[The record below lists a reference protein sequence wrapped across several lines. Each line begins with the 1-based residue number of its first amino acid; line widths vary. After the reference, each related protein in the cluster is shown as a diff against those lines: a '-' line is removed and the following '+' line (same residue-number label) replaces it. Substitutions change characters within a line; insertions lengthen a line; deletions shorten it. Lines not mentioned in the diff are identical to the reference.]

1 MTGKEIRNER
11 KRKVVTSNYLTRNQI
26 VLSARERKI
35 VTYLISRI
43 KPGDDKNTRYSFQ
56 IREFCEVCG
65 IDYLN
70 NVSGVK
76 DAIRRLANKSEWI
89 RTTDQKNGKTVKV
102 DQLFRWMESV
112 EFVPDSGIVEFNFPR
127 NMGDQLYELRKNF
140 TEFQL
145 ISVLGMKNKYSIHFY
160 QYLVSFKSVGKV
172 EMTLE
177 ELREVLQLGDKY
189 RNYKDLNK
197 FVLKSIIREINFFSD
212 IEVEIQKISEAGKA
226 VSSLVFLIN
235 KNEENLESDFT
246 TVNYTLDRGLPSL
259 RMQDKELKKHLAEI
273 SSMQE
278 YADLLSQSRD

>member
-70 NVSGVK
+70 NVTGVK

-89 RTTDQKNGKTVKV
+89 RTTEQRNGKTVRGEL
-102 DQLFRWMESV
+102 LFRWMESV

-197 FVLKSIIREINFFSD
+197 FVLKTVIKEINFFSD
-212 IEVEIQKISEAGKA
+212 IEVEIQKISEAGKT
-226 VSSLVFLIN
+226 VSSLVFFIN

-278 YADLLSQSRD
+278 YADLLSHGRD

>member
-76 DAIRRLANKSEWI
+76 DAIRRLANKSEWV
-89 RTTDQKNGKTVKV
+89 RTTEQRNGKTVKAEL
-102 DQLFRWMESV
+102 LFRWMESV

-197 FVLKSIIREINFFSD
+197 FVLKTVIKEINFFSD
-212 IEVEIQKISEAGKA
+212 IEVEIQKISEAGKT
-226 VSSLVFLIN
+226 VSSLVYANNAKNIQNKPKVNHDAQSDLID
-235 KNEENLESDFT
+235 S
-246 TVNYTLDRGLPSL
+246 VGRG
-259 RMQDKELKKHLAEI
+259 RWREV
-273 SSMQE
+273 
-278 YADLLSQSRD
+278 

>member
-1 MTGKEIRNER
+1 MTGKEIRTER
-11 KRKVVTSNYLTRNQI
+11 KRVVATSNFLTRNQI

-43 KPGDDKNTRYSFQ
+43 KPGDDPNTRYSFQ
-56 IREFCEVCG
+56 IRDFCEVCG
-65 IDYLN
+65 IDYFD
-70 NVSGVK
+70 NVTGVK

-89 RTTDQKNGKTVKV
+89 RTAERINGKTVKSEL
-102 DQLFRWMESV
+102 LFRWMESV
-112 EFVPDSGIVEFNFPR
+112 RFVPDSGIVEFNFPR

-177 ELREVLQLGDKY
+177 ELREILQLGDKY

-197 FVLKSIIREINFFSD
+197 FVLKQVIKEINFFSD
-212 IEVEIQKISEAGKA
+212 IEVEVQKISEAGKT

-235 KNEENLESDFT
+235 ENEKNLESDFA
-246 TVNYTLDRGLPSL
+246 TVNYTLDKKLPSL

-278 YADLLSQSRD
+278 YADLLSQGRD

>member
-70 NVSGVK
+70 NVTGVK

-89 RTTDQKNGKTVKV
+89 RTTEQRNGKTVRGEL
-102 DQLFRWMESV
+102 LFRWMESV

-197 FVLKSIIREINFFSD
+197 FVLKPVIKEINFFSD
-212 IEVEIQKISEAGKA
+212 IEVEVQRISEVGKT
-226 VSSLVFLIN
+226 VSGLVFLIN

-259 RMQDKELKKHLAEI
+259 RMQDKELKKAF
-273 SSMQE
+273 S
-278 YADLLSQSRD
+278 

>member
-102 DQLFRWMESV
+102 DRLFRWMESV

-278 YADLLSQSRD
+278 YADLLSQGRD

>member
-76 DAIRRLANKSEWI
+76 DAIRRLANKSEWV
-89 RTTDQKNGKTVKV
+89 RTTEQRNGKTVKAEL
-102 DQLFRWMESV
+102 LFRWMESV

-197 FVLKSIIREINFFSD
+197 FVLKTVIKEINFFSD
-212 IEVEIQKISEAGKA
+212 IEVEIQKISEAGKT
-226 VSSLVFLIN
+226 VSSLVFFIN

-246 TVNYTLDRGLPSL
+246 TVNYTLDRRLPSL

-278 YADLLSQSRD
+278 YADLLSQGRD

>member
-102 DQLFRWMESV
+102 DRLFRWMESV

>member
-35 VTYLISRI
+35 VIYLISRI

-102 DQLFRWMESV
+102 DRLFRWMESV

>member
-102 DQLFRWMESV
+102 DRLFRWMESV

-226 VSSLVFLIN
+226 VCSLVFLIN